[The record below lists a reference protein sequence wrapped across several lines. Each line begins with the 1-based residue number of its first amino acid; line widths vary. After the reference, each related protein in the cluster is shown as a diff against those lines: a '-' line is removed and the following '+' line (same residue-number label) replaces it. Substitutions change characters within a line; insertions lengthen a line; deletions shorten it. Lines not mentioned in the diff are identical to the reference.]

1 MLNGTITKFC
11 AFVIL
16 IVFVCTASWACKYAS
31 SNDRGA
37 PAFDQSK
44 SPYEAPKIVG
54 KIESVEID
62 ESSGLA
68 ASKCQQDV
76 FWTHNDSGDGAY
88 IFALNSKG
96 GHLGTWKV
104 QNAENFDWE
113 DLAAFKDSSG
123 TCFLYIGEIGNTNK
137 LARTEHKIYRVKE
150 PAVSSDNKNSTRKNP
165 LLTDP
170 AENMRFRYSDT
181 PHDSETLMVN
191 PMSGD
196 IYVLT
201 KGSREPSAVYKL
213 KPVFDAETVLKADK
227 ISDLMLPAVPSG
239 LLTGGS
245 ISPDGRRVILC
256 DYSAGYEF
264 TLPEGA
270 GSFDDIWKQKPAI
283 VDIGDRK
290 QGEAIS
296 YSSDGNSVFATSEKK
311 NSPVIEIRRK
321 N

>member
-1 MLNGTITKFC
+1 M
-11 AFVIL
+11 
-16 IVFVCTASWACKYAS
+16 ASTACKYAA
-31 SNDRGA
+31 SNDREA

-44 SPYEAPKIVG
+44 SPYEEPKIVG

-137 LARTEHKIYRVKE
+137 LERTEHKVYRVKE
-150 PAVSSDNKNSTRKNP
+150 PVVAATGKNSTRTNP
-165 LLTDP
+165 LQTEA
-170 AENMRFRYSDT
+170 AEILRFRFSDT
-181 PHDSETLMVN
+181 PRDAETLMVH
-191 PMSGD
+191 PKSGD

-201 KGSREPSAVYKL
+201 KSAREPSVVYKISAAFSAGTVS
-213 KPVFDAETVLKADK
+213 KAEKIAD
-227 ISDLMLPAVPSG
+227 LALPAVPNG

-245 ISPDGRRVILC
+245 ISPDNTRLFIC
-256 DYSAGYEF
+256 DYSAGYEM
-264 TLPEGA
+264 TLPSGA
-270 GSFDDIWKQKPAI
+270 QSFDEIWKQKPVVI
-283 VDIGDRK
+283 NIGDRK
-290 QGEAIS
+290 QGEAVS
-296 YSSDGNSVFATSEKK
+296 YSSDGNSIFATSEKK
-311 NSPVIEIRRK
+311 NAPIIEIRRK